1 MKIYEKPS
9 IEIKKFEVED
19 IITVSGEV
27 DYDMG
32 AITSGG
38 DVEALTGDASAQGIV
53 YEW

>member
-19 IITVSGEV
+19 IITVSANETNI
-27 DYDMG
+27 DM
-32 AITSGG
+32 TNLG
-38 DVEALTGDASAQGIV
+38 DVSSITGNTGDQGIV

>member
-27 DYDMG
+27 DYDMSSM
-32 AITSGG
+32 TDVSG
-38 DVEALTGDASAQGIV
+38 LTGNSGDQGIV

>member
-19 IITVSGEV
+19 IITVSGEAPVV
-27 DYDMG
+27 DMKNLNDVSDITGNSGDMG
-32 AITSGG
+32 IS
-38 DVEALTGDASAQGIV
+38 